1 MENNFSFE
9 EGSDMSYED
18 NDSAFPSPVRLSPP
32 GQNDIYEQERR
43 VEEEEEENER
53 PVETIVI
60 PSDSEAY
67 LNLNTNATTRGDA
80 QAYVELNELQGNTWQ
95 ETSRW
100 VGYEENFNPAKGK
113 WGPSHVSYLTFKSL
127 LQVRKTMSSG
137 AVIFDLNAT
146 SLSAVAEKVADELL
160 NKNEIRASDRDDL
173 LRALLMK
180 RSQSAEPVVT
190 PSGDIEMQTFS
201 VIKKRDSSDNM
212 EASVVLSGVLDF
224 LQKPVVA
231 FVRLSDSV
239 VMESALECPVPVR
252 FVFVLV
258 GPSASGIDYSESG
271 RAMGALMADWVFC
284 LEAFLAKTDKE
295 LTNAIADF
303 MDCSIVIPPTE
314 IQDKAMLEP
323 VINFQKKMLRDRLRP
338 SDTRLAFGDRL
349 KVEEPAVGPRE
360 DPLART
366 GYPFGGMVKDV
377 KRRYRHYLSD
387 FTDAL
392 NPQVLAAVIF
402 IYFAALSPAITFG
415 GLLADKTD
423 KMMGVSELMVS
434 TSVQGI
440 IFCLIAAQP
449 VLVIG
454 FSGPLLVFEE
464 AFYSFCK
471 NQNVEYI
478 VGRVWVG
485 MWLIVIVVI
494 IVAVEGSFLVRFIS
508 RFTQEIFSILISLI
522 FIYETFNKLIKIF
535 QTHPLI
541 LNYDHLNDS
550 LDNPFKALV
559 KPHLEHVPGGN
570 LTVHEMETERPYPNT
585 ALLSMCLM
593 FGCFFI
599 AFFLRQ
605 FKNGHYFPGPLR
617 RLIGDFGVPIAIF
630 IMIAVDISIE
640 DAYTQKLVV
649 PKGIQVSNPDKRGWF
664 ISPRGERQ
672 EFPVWMMFGCCVPAV
687 LVFILIF
694 LESQITTLI
703 VSKPERKMVK
713 GSGFHWDLLV
723 LVTMGGIGSI
733 FGVPWLS
740 AATVR
745 SVTHA
750 NALTVMTKGPK
761 PEIEKVIEQR
771 ISGLLVAVLV
781 GVSIFMEPIL
791 KMIPMTALFGIFL
804 YMGITSLSGIQ
815 MWDRILL
822 LITPKKYH
830 PSDAYA
836 TRVKTLR
843 MHLFTLIQ
851 IMCLA
856 VLWVVKISP
865 ISLALPFVLILTV
878 PLRMFMTGR
887 MFSVME
893 MKCVSICICYMH
905 LQAEALIIV
914 LFDMYVNLL
923 YVDVFVS
930 QLDAD
935 DAKVTFEEEP
945 GQDVYYESPFP

>member
-1 MENNFSFE
+1 MENAFSFE

-18 NDSAFPSPVRLSPP
+18 SALPSPVRLTPL
-32 GQNDIYEQERR
+32 GQIYDLESRMQ
-43 VEEEEEENER
+43 EEEDNE
-53 PVETIVI
+53 PPMEAVVI
-60 PSDSEAY
+60 PYEPGAY
-67 LNLNTNATTRGDA
+67 MNVNTNATTRGDA
-80 QAYVELNELQGNTWQ
+80 QAYVELNELQGNSWQ

-100 VGYEENFNPAKGK
+100 MGYEENLNTATGK

-127 LQVRKTMSSG
+127 LQLRKTMSTG
-137 AVIFDLNAT
+137 AVIFDLNAG
-146 SLSAVAEKVADELL
+146 SLSAVAEKVVDELL
-160 NKNEIRASDRDDL
+160 NKNEIRASDRDGL
-173 LRALLMK
+173 LRALLMR
-180 RSQSAEPVVT
+180 RSQSEGPVVT

-201 VIKKRDSSDNM
+201 VSKKRDGSENM
-212 EASVVLSGVLDF
+212 EASVVLSGVLDI
-224 LQKPVVA
+224 LEKPVVA

-239 VMESALECPVPVR
+239 VMESALESPIPVR
-252 FVFVLV
+252 FVYVLV
-258 GPSASGIDYSESG
+258 GPRDSGMDYRESG

-284 LEAFLAKTDKE
+284 LEAFLAQTDKD
-295 LTNAIADF
+295 LTNAISDF

-314 IQDKAMLEP
+314 IQDQGMLEP
-323 VINFQKKMLRDRLRP
+323 IIQFQRRMLRERVRP
-338 SDTRLAFGDRL
+338 SDTRLAFGDRV
-349 KVEEPAVGPRE
+349 KVYKAPEEPRE

-366 GYPFGGMVKDV
+366 GYPFGGMVRDL
-377 KRRYRHYLSD
+377 KRRFRHYISD
-387 FTDAL
+387 YTDAL

-415 GLLADKTD
+415 GLLADKTE

-434 TSVQGI
+434 TCIQGV
-440 IFCLIAAQP
+440 IFCLISAQP
-449 VLVIG
+449 VLIIG

-464 AFYSFCK
+464 AFYAFCK
-471 NQNVEYI
+471 SQGIEYI
-478 VGRVWVG
+478 VGRIWVG
-485 MWLIVIVVI
+485 MWLVLIVII

-522 FIYETFNKLIKIF
+522 FIYETFSKLFKIF
-535 QTHPLI
+535 KTHPLI

-550 LDNPFKALV
+550 SENPFHPIIK
-559 KPHLEHVPGGN
+559 EHVEFHGDGN
-570 LTVHEMETERPYPNT
+570 VTIHELEIERPYPNT

-599 AFFLRQ
+599 AYFLRS
-605 FKNGHYFPGPLR
+605 FKTGHFLPGPIR

-630 IMIAVDISIE
+630 FMIAVDISIE

-649 PKGIQVSNPDKRGWF
+649 PKGVEVTNPAVRGWF
-664 ISPRGERQ
+664 INPMGEKKP
-672 EFPVWMMFGCCVPAV
+672 FPIWMMGASCVPAL

-703 VSKPERKMVK
+703 VSKPERKMMK
-713 GSGFHWDLLV
+713 GSGFHWDLLI
-723 LVTMGGIGSI
+723 LVTMGGISSI

-750 NALTVMTKGPK
+750 NALTVMSKGPK
-761 PEIEKVIEQR
+761 PEIEKVLEQR
-771 ISGLLVAVLV
+771 ISGFLVAIMV
-781 GVSIFMEPIL
+781 GVSIYMEPIL

-815 MWDRILL
+815 MWDRMLL

-836 TRVKTLR
+836 TRVSTLR

-851 IMCLA
+851 LVCLA
-856 VLWVVKISP
+856 VLWMVKMSTF
-865 ISLALPFVLILTV
+865 SLALPFVLILTI
-878 PLRMFMTGR
+878 PLRMAMTGTL
-887 MFSVME
+887 FTPLE
-893 MKCVSICICYMH
+893 MKC
-905 LQAEALIIV
+905 
-914 LFDMYVNLL
+914 
-923 YVDVFVS
+923 
-930 QLDAD
+930 LDAD

-945 GQDVYYESPFP
+945 GKDVYDESPLP

>member
-1 MENNFSFE
+1 MENNLSFE
-9 EGSDMSYED
+9 ESSDMSYED
-18 NDSAFPSPVRLSPP
+18 NDSAFPSPLALSPP
-32 GQNDIYEQERR
+32 GFGFDMRR
-43 VEEEEEENER
+43 EDEEENE
-53 PVETIVI
+53 PPSETIVI
-60 PSDSEAY
+60 PSDSEAF
-67 LNLNTNATTRGDA
+67 LNVNTNATTRGDA
-80 QAYVELNELQGNTWQ
+80 QAYVELNELQGSTWQ
-95 ETSRW
+95 ETGRW
-100 VGYEENFNPAKGK
+100 VGYEENFNPATGT

-127 LQVRKTMSSG
+127 IQLRKTMSTG
-137 AVIFDLNAT
+137 AVILDLNAS
-146 SLSAVAEKVADELL
+146 SLSSIAEKVVDELL
-160 NKNEIRASDRDDL
+160 NKNEIRSGDRDGL
-173 LRALLMK
+173 LRALLMR
-180 RSQSAEPVVT
+180 RSQTAGPVVT
-190 PSGDIEMQTFS
+190 SAGDIQMQTFS
-201 VIKKRDSSDNM
+201 VSKKRDCSDNM
-212 EASVVLSGVLDF
+212 EASVVLSGVVESLE
-224 LQKPVVA
+224 KPVVG
-231 FVRLSDSV
+231 FVRLVDSV
-239 VMESALECPVPVR
+239 VMESALESPVPVR
-252 FVFVLV
+252 FVFILV
-258 GPSASGIDYSESG
+258 GPSQSGMDYSESG

-284 LEAFLAKTDKE
+284 LEAFLAQSDKD

-314 IQDKAMLEP
+314 IQDKAMLDP
-323 VINFQKKMLRDRLRP
+323 IIDFQQKMLRDRLRP
-338 SDTRLAFGDRL
+338 CDSRLAFGDRV
-349 KVEEPAVGPRE
+349 KVDKAPEEPRE

-366 GYPFGGMVKDV
+366 GYPFGGMVRDM
-377 KRRYRHYLSD
+377 KRRYRVYLSD

-415 GLLADKTD
+415 GLLADKTE
-423 KMMGVSELMVS
+423 KMMGVSELMIS
-434 TSVQGI
+434 TSIQGV

-464 AFYSFCK
+464 AFYAFCK
-471 NQNVEYI
+471 SQGIEYI
-478 VGRVWVG
+478 VGRIWVG

-535 QTHPLI
+535 KTHPLI
-541 LNYDHLNDS
+541 LNYDHLNDT
-550 LDNPFKALV
+550 LDNPFHPVV
-559 KPHLEHVPGGN
+559 KEHIEYHPDGN
-570 LTVHEMETERPYPNT
+570 VTVHELEIERPYPNT

-605 FKNGHYFPGPLR
+605 FKSGHYLPGPLR

-630 IMIAVDISIE
+630 FMIAVDISIE

-649 PKGIQVSNPDKRGWF
+649 PKGVEVTNPKVRGWF
-664 ISPRGERQ
+664 INPMGEKKP
-672 EFPVWMMFGCCVPAV
+672 FPIWMMGACCVPAL

-713 GSGFHWDLLV
+713 GSGFHLDLLI
-723 LVTMGGIGSI
+723 LVTMGGISSI

-750 NALTVMTKGPK
+750 NALTVMSKGPK
-761 PEIEKVIEQR
+761 PEIEKVVEQR
-771 ISGLLVAVLV
+771 ISGILVAIMV
-781 GVSIFMEPIL
+781 GVSIYMEPIL

-815 MWDRILL
+815 MWDRMLL

-836 TRVKTLR
+836 TKVSTLR

-851 IMCLA
+851 LVCLA

-865 ISLALPFVLILTV
+865 FSLALPFVLILTI
-878 PLRMFMTGR
+878 PLRMFLTGR
-887 MFSVME
+887 VFSVKE
-893 MKCVSICICYMH
+893 MKC
-905 LQAEALIIV
+905 
-914 LFDMYVNLL
+914 
-923 YVDVFVS
+923 
-930 QLDAD
+930 LDAD
-935 DAKVTFEEEP
+935 DAKVTLDEDDEFALA
-945 GQDVYYESPFP
+945 

>member
-1 MENNFSFE
+1 MENNFSFD
-9 EGSDMSYED
+9 EGSEMSYEE
-18 NDSAFPSPVRLSPP
+18 NDSVFPSPVRLLPP
-32 GQNDIYEQERR
+32 GQSDIFVLESRED
-43 VEEEEEENER
+43 EEENE
-53 PVETIVI
+53 PPMEAIVI
-60 PSDSEAY
+60 PSNSEAY

-80 QAYVELNELQGNTWQ
+80 QAYVELNELQGSTWQ

-100 VGYEENFNPAKGK
+100 VGYEENLNPDTGT

-127 LQVRKTMSSG
+127 IQLRKAMSSG
-137 AVIFDLNAT
+137 AVIFDVNAS

-160 NKNEIRASDRDDL
+160 NKGEIRSSDRDGL
-173 LRALLMK
+173 LRALLMR
-180 RSQSAEPVVT
+180 RSQSGGPVVT
-190 PSGDIEMQTFS
+190 ASGDIEMQTFS
-201 VIKKRDSSDNM
+201 VTNKRDSSDNM
-212 EASVVLSGVLDF
+212 EASIVLSGILDI

-231 FVRLSDSV
+231 FVRLRDSV
-239 VMESALECPVPVR
+239 VMDSSLESPVPVR

-258 GPSASGIDYSESG
+258 GPSQSNIDYSESG

-284 LEAFLAKTDKE
+284 LEAFLAQTDKD

-314 IQDKAMLEP
+314 IQDKGMLEP
-323 VINFQKKMLRDRLRP
+323 IIDFQQKMLRDRLRP
-338 SDTRLAFGDRL
+338 SDTRLAFGDRI
-349 KVEEPAVGPRE
+349 KAEKAPEEPRE

-366 GYPFGGMVKDV
+366 GYPFGGMIKDI
-377 KRRYRHYLSD
+377 KRRYRHYISD
-387 FTDAL
+387 YTDAL

-415 GLLADKTD
+415 GLLADKTE
-423 KMMGVSELMVS
+423 KMMGVSELMIS
-434 TSVQGI
+434 TSIQGV

-464 AFYSFCK
+464 AFFAFCK
-471 NQNVEYI
+471 ANDFEYI
-478 VGRVWVG
+478 VGRIWVG
-485 MWLIVIVVI
+485 VWLIVIVFI

-535 QTHPLI
+535 KTHPLV
-541 LNYDHLNDS
+541 LNYDHLNDTM
-550 LDNPFKALV
+550 DNPFHPVIKQHTEYHPDGNV
-559 KPHLEHVPGGN
+559 TIKELEI
-570 LTVHEMETERPYPNT
+570 ERAYPNT

-593 FGCFFI
+593 FGCFSI
-599 AFFLRQ
+599 AFFLRT
-605 FKNGHYFPGPLR
+605 FKTGHYFPGPLR

-630 IMIAVDISIE
+630 FMIAVDICIE

-649 PKGIQVSNPDKRGWF
+649 PKGVEVTNPKARGWL
-664 ISPRGERQ
+664 INPLGEKKV
-672 EFPVWMMFGCCVPAV
+672 FPYWMMGACCVPAL

-713 GSGFHWDLLV
+713 GSGFHFDLLL
-723 LVTMGGIGSI
+723 LVTMGGISSI

-750 NALTVMTKGPK
+750 NALTVMSKGPK
-761 PEIEKVIEQR
+761 PEIEKVLEQR
-771 ISGLLVAVLV
+771 ISGILVAIMV

-830 PSDAYA
+830 PADAYA
-836 TRVKTLR
+836 TRVGTMR
-843 MHLFTLIQ
+843 MHLFTFIQ
-851 IMCLA
+851 LVCLGL
-856 VLWVVKISP
+856 LWMVKMSSF
-865 ISLALPFVLILTV
+865 SLALPFVLILTI
-878 PLRMFMTGR
+878 PLRIVMTGTL
-887 MFSVME
+887 FSKLE
-893 MKCVSICICYMH
+893 MKC
-905 LQAEALIIV
+905 
-914 LFDMYVNLL
+914 
-923 YVDVFVS
+923 
-930 QLDAD
+930 LDAD
-935 DAKVTFEEEP
+935 DAKVVFEEETEE
-945 GQDVYYESPFP
+945 DV

>member
-1 MENNFSFE
+1 MENALSFE

-18 NDSAFPSPVRLSPP
+18 SALPSPVRLTPP
-32 GQNDIYEQERR
+32 GQIYDLESRMQ
-43 VEEEEEENER
+43 EEEEENE
-53 PVETIVI
+53 PPMEAVVI
-60 PSDSEAY
+60 PYEPGAY
-67 LNLNTNATTRGDA
+67 MNVNTNATTRGDA
-80 QAYVELNELQGNTWQ
+80 QAYVELNELQGNSWQ

-100 VGYEENFNPAKGK
+100 MGYEENLNTATGK

-127 LQVRKTMSSG
+127 IQLRKTMSTG
-137 AVIFDLNAT
+137 AMIFDLNAG
-146 SLSAVAEKVADELL
+146 SLSAVAEKVVDELL
-160 NKNEIRASDRDDL
+160 SKNEIRASDRDGL
-173 LRALLMK
+173 LRALLMR
-180 RSQSAEPVVT
+180 RSQSEGPVVT

-201 VIKKRDSSDNM
+201 VSKRRDGSDNM
-212 EASVVLSGVLDF
+212 EASVVLSGVLDI
-224 LQKPVVA
+224 LEKPVVA

-239 VMESALECPVPVR
+239 VMESALESPIPVR
-252 FVFVLV
+252 FVYVLV
-258 GPSASGIDYSESG
+258 GPSDSEMDYRESG

-284 LEAFLAKTDKE
+284 LEAFLAKTDKD

-314 IQDKAMLEP
+314 IQDQGMLEP
-323 VINFQKKMLRDRLRP
+323 IIQFQKRMLRDRVRP
-338 SDTRLAFGDRL
+338 CDTRLAFGDRV
-349 KVEEPAVGPRE
+349 KVEKAPEQPRE

-366 GYPFGGMVKDV
+366 GYPFGGMVRDL
-377 KRRYRHYLSD
+377 KRRFRHYISD
-387 FTDAL
+387 YTDAL

-415 GLLADKTD
+415 GLLADKTE
-423 KMMGVSELMVS
+423 KMMGVSELMIS
-434 TSVQGI
+434 TSIQGV

-449 VLVIG
+449 VLIIG

-464 AFYSFCK
+464 AFFAFCK
-471 NQNVEYI
+471 SQGIEYL
-478 VGRVWVG
+478 VGRIWVG
-485 MWLIVIVVI
+485 MWLVVIVVI

-522 FIYETFNKLIKIF
+522 FIYETFNKLFKIF
-535 QTHPLI
+535 KTHPLI

-550 LDNPFKALV
+550 MENPFHPIIK
-559 KPHLEHVPGGN
+559 EHVEYHGDGN
-570 LTVHEMETERPYPNT
+570 VTIHELEIERPYPNT

-599 AFFLRQ
+599 AYFLRS
-605 FKNGHYFPGPLR
+605 FKTGHFLPGPIR

-630 IMIAVDISIE
+630 FMIAVDISIE

-649 PKGIQVSNPDKRGWF
+649 PKGVEVTNPAVRGWF
-664 ISPRGERQ
+664 INPMGEKK
-672 EFPVWMMFGCCVPAV
+672 EFPSWMMAACCVPAL

-703 VSKPERKMVK
+703 VSKPERKMIK
-713 GSGFHWDLLV
+713 GSGFHWDLLI
-723 LVTMGGIGSI
+723 LVTMGGISSI

-750 NALTVMTKGPK
+750 NALTVMSKGPK
-761 PEIEKVIEQR
+761 PEIEKVLEQR
-771 ISGLLVAVLV
+771 ISGFLVAIMV
-781 GVSIFMEPIL
+781 GVSIYMEPIL

-815 MWDRILL
+815 MWDRMLL

-836 TRVKTLR
+836 TRVSTLR

-851 IMCLA
+851 LVCLA
-856 VLWVVKISP
+856 ILWMVKMSSF
-865 ISLALPFVLILTV
+865 SLALPFVLILTI
-878 PLRMFMTGR
+878 PLRMAMTGTL
-887 MFSVME
+887 FTPLE
-893 MKCVSICICYMH
+893 MKC
-905 LQAEALIIV
+905 
-914 LFDMYVNLL
+914 
-923 YVDVFVS
+923 
-930 QLDAD
+930 LDAD

-945 GQDVYYESPFP
+945 GKDVYDESPLP

>member
-1 MENNFSFE
+1 DLEQGRQEE
-9 EGSDMSYED
+9 EG
-18 NDSAFPSPVRLSPP
+18 
-32 GQNDIYEQERR
+32 
-43 VEEEEEENER
+43 ENE
-53 PVETIVI
+53 PPMKAVAI
-60 PSDSEAY
+60 PSVSEGRSPSQAMQ
-67 LNLNTNATTRGDA
+67 LLKPTLSAGIFINHAALS

-95 ETSRW
+95 ETGRW
-100 VGYEENFNPAKGK
+100 VGYEENLNPATGI
-113 WGPSHVSYLTFKSL
+113 WSPSHVSYLTFKSL
-127 LQVRKTMSSG
+127 IQLRKTMSTG
-137 AVIFDLNAT
+137 AVIFDMNAS

-160 NKNEIRASDRDDL
+160 NKGEIRASDREGL
-173 LRALLMK
+173 LRALLMR
-180 RSQSAEPVVT
+180 RSV
-190 PSGDIEMQTFS
+190 FS
-201 VIKKRDSSDNM
+201 IG
-212 EASVVLSGVLDF
+212 ALD
-224 LQKPVVA
+224 LLEKPVVA
-231 FVRLSDSV
+231 FVRLTDSV
-239 VMESALECPVPVR
+239 VIESALESPVPIR

-258 GPSASGIDYSESG
+258 GPSQSEIDYSQCG

-284 LEAFLAKTDKE
+284 LEAFLAQTNTD

-314 IQDKAMLEP
+314 IQDKGMLEP
-323 VINFQKKMLRDRLRP
+323 VINFQKKMLRERVR
-338 SDTRLAFGDRL
+338 S
-349 KVEEPAVGPRE
+349 KVSLQYKAKPPEEPRE

-366 GYPFGGMVKDV
+366 GYPFGGMVKDL
-377 KRRYRHYLSD
+377 KRRFRHYISD
-387 FTDAL
+387 YTDAL

-423 KMMGVSELMVS
+423 KMMGVSELMIS
-434 TSVQGI
+434 TSIQGV

-464 AFYSFCK
+464 AFFAFCK
-471 NQNVEYI
+471 SQGIEYI
-478 VGRVWVG
+478 VGRIWVG
-485 MWLIVIVVI
+485 MWLVVIVII

-535 QTHPLI
+535 KTHPLI

-550 LDNPFKALV
+550 MENPFHPLV
-559 KPHLEHVPGGN
+559 KEHIEYHPDGNVTIHELEV
-570 LTVHEMETERPYPNT
+570 ERPYPNT

-599 AFFLRQ
+599 AYFLRH

-630 IMIAVDISIE
+630 FMIAVDISIE

-649 PKGIQVSNPDKRGWF
+649 PKGVEVTNPKARGWF
-664 ISPRGERQ
+664 ISPMGIKKP
-672 EFPVWMMFGCCVPAV
+672 FPYWMMGACCVPAL

-713 GSGFHWDLLV
+713 GSGFHWDLLI
-723 LVTMGGIGSI
+723 LVTMGGIASI

-771 ISGLLVAVLV
+771 ISGILVAIMV

-815 MWDRILL
+815 MWDRMLL

-830 PSDAYA
+830 PSEAYA

-851 IMCLA
+851 LVCLA
-856 VLWVVKISP
+856 LLWMVKISP
-865 ISLALPFVLILTV
+865 FSLALPFVLILTI
-878 PLRMFMTGR
+878 PLRMVMTGTL
-887 MFSVME
+887 FTPME
-893 MKCVSICICYMH
+893 MKC
-905 LQAEALIIV
+905 
-914 LFDMYVNLL
+914 
-923 YVDVFVS
+923 
-930 QLDAD
+930 LDAD

-945 GQDVYYESPFP
+945 GKDVYDECPLP

>member
-1 MENNFSFE
+1 MDNNYTF
-9 EGSDMSYED
+9 EGSDYED
-18 NDSAFPSPVRLSPP
+18 SAYPSPMRLTPP
-32 GQNDIYEQERR
+32 GQSRIYDLERR
-43 VEEEEEENER
+43 QEEENE
-53 PVETIVI
+53 PPMEAIFI
-60 PSDSEAY
+60 PSDSEAF
-67 LNLNTNATTRGDA
+67 LNMNTNATTRGDA
-80 QAYVELNELQGNTWQ
+80 QAYVELNELQGNSWQ

-100 VGYEENFNPAKGK
+100 VGYEENLNPATGK
-113 WGPSHVSYLTFKSL
+113 WGSSHVSYLTFKSL
-127 LQVRKTMSSG
+127 IQLRKTMSTG
-137 AVIFDLNAT
+137 AVIFDLNAS
-146 SLSAVAEKVADELL
+146 SLSAVLEKVADELL

-173 LRALLMK
+173 LRALLMR
-180 RSQSAEPVVT
+180 RSQSERPVVT

-201 VIKKRDSSDNM
+201 VTKKRDSSDNV
-212 EASVVLSGVLDF
+212 EASVVLSGALDF

-239 VMESALECPVPVR
+239 VMESALESPIPIR
-252 FVFVLV
+252 FIFVLV
-258 GPSASGIDYSESG
+258 GPSRSGMNYSESG

-284 LEAFLAKTDKE
+284 LEAFLAQTDKD

-303 MDCSIVIPPTE
+303 MDCSVVIPPTE
-314 IQDKAMLEP
+314 IQDQAMLAP
-323 VINFQKKMLRDRLRP
+323 IINFQQKMLRDRLRP
-338 SDTRLAFGDRL
+338 SDTRLGFGDRV
-349 KVEEPAVGPRE
+349 KAEKRPEEPRE

-366 GYPFGGMVKDV
+366 GYPFGGMVKDL
-377 KRRYRHYLSD
+377 KRRYRHYISD
-387 FTDAL
+387 YTDAL

-415 GLLADKTD
+415 GLLADKTE
-423 KMMGVSELMVS
+423 KMMGVSELMLS
-434 TSVQGI
+434 TSIQGV
-440 IFCLIAAQP
+440 IFCIIAAQP

-464 AFYSFCK
+464 AFYTFCK
-471 NQNVEYI
+471 SQGFEYV
-478 VGRVWVG
+478 VGRIWVG

-522 FIYETFNKLIKIF
+522 FIYETFNKLFKIF
-535 QTHPLI
+535 KTHPLI
-541 LNYDHLNDS
+541 LNYDHLNTS
-550 LDNPFKALV
+550 MENPFHPVFK
-559 KPHLEHVPGGN
+559 EHIEYHPDGN
-570 LTVHEMETERPYPNT
+570 ITVHQVEVERPYPNT

-593 FGCFFI
+593 FGCFSI
-599 AFFLRQ
+599 AYFLRS
-605 FKNGHYFPGPLR
+605 FKNGHYLPGWLR
-617 RLIGDFGVPIAIF
+617 HLIGDFGVPIAIF
-630 IMIAVDISIE
+630 FMIAVDISIE

-649 PKGIQVSNPDKRGWF
+649 PKGIEVTNPAARGWF
-664 ISPRGERQ
+664 INPMGMKKD
-672 EFPVWMMFGCCVPAV
+672 FPIWMMAACCVPAV

-713 GSGFHWDLLV
+713 GSGFHWDLLI
-723 LVTMGGIGSI
+723 LVTMGGISSI

-750 NALTVMTKGPK
+750 NALTVMSKGPK

-771 ISGLLVAVLV
+771 ISGILVAILV
-781 GVSIFMEPIL
+781 GVSIFMEPLL

-815 MWDRILL
+815 MWDRMLL

-851 IMCLA
+851 LVCLA
-856 VLWVVKISP
+856 ALWMVKMSAF
-865 ISLALPFVLILTV
+865 SLALPFVLILTI

-887 MFSVME
+887 IFSVME
-893 MKCVSICICYMH
+893 MKC
-905 LQAEALIIV
+905 
-914 LFDMYVNLL
+914 
-923 YVDVFVS
+923 
-930 QLDAD
+930 LDAD

-945 GQDVYYESPFP
+945 GKDV